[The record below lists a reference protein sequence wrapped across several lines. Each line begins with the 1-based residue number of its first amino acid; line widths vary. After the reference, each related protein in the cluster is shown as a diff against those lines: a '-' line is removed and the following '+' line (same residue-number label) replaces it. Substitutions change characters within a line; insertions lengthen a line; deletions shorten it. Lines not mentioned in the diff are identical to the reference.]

1 MQKQKQSYQAEQ
13 IIQVVHIFVRLWG
26 RFEKMLNK
34 ELAITRGESA
44 IRINPNLNYSLFY
57 RVGNCMRNQETLTMG
72 ELSEA
77 LSVSLSAATRITNWL
92 VEDGYLQR
100 LADPEDRRIV
110 LVTLT
115 EKGRALYRAID
126 KFTVDH
132 VRQILS
138 SLTEDERAET
148 FQLIY
153 KITSALKEKAA

>member
-1 MQKQKQSYQAEQ
+1 
-13 IIQVVHIFVRLWG
+13 
-26 RFEKMLNK
+26 
-34 ELAITRGESA
+34 
-44 IRINPNLNYSLFY
+44 
-57 RVGNCMRNQETLTMG
+57 MRNQETLTMG

-100 LADPEDRRIV
+100 LADPEDRRVV

-132 VRQILS
+132 VSQILS

-148 FQLIY
+148 FQMIY